1 MSLATGR
8 RLWGNRFGRVTSFR
22 IPAQAGL
29 TPEFIEEQLVHEL
42 NQDAAAIGFAFTPVK
57 RQQLAASQGTTPFDA
72 LFLALS
78 FFIIA
83 AALML
88 VALLF
93 RLGVEQR
100 AEELGTLLAVGLR
113 RRGVA
118 ALLILEAVAVA
129 AVGGLAGLLI
139 GMGYARLMLF
149 GLRTWW
155 LGAITAPFVNYHA
168 TSRSLVLGYSLGVL
182 VCLITIGWSMWAL
195 RHVSIRRLLA
205 GRMAEG
211 AVWHGPGRWVR
222 WAAGVLLVVALL
234 LLVVAAGLAGMM
246 QAGAFVGGGAALLAG
261 LLVALWSRLKA
272 RRHDECGSCRYGTC
286 RAGLAKRGQEPDAQ
300 CDHRGA
306 DRHGQLPDR
315 GDQLLSPGPHRY
327 GRRRISTRGGKLRA
341 GFRRSQQRSRFGTS
355 CSPSALR
362 CSRVAPCSDY
372 GFAPGT
378 TPVATTSTSLPSHE
392 CWASPRT
399 S

>member
-1 MSLATGR
+1 MVTAIDLSDAFPLVDLAGQRIASPDRDQIVLTQWAAEDLQAQPGDRLRIEYFAPETTHGQAQELNAELVVHAITPLTEPVAPFRRNRAAVYESPPTLANDPDLTPEVKGVTDQETIDDWDAPFPIDYARVRDEDDDYWANHRTTPKGYVSLATGH

-22 IPAQAGL
+22 IPAQEGL
-29 TPEFIEEQLVHEL
+29 TPRIHSRSSWFDEL

-113 RRGVA
+113 RRGA
-118 ALLILEAVAVA
+118 AVLLILEAAVVA

-155 LGAITAPFVNYHA
+155 LGAITAPFVDYHA
-168 TSRSLVLGYSLGVL
+168 TSRSLVLGYGLGVL

-195 RHVSIRRLLA
+195 RRVSIRRLLA

-211 AVWHGPGRWVR
+211 AVLHGAGRW
-222 WAAGVLLVVALL
+222 A
-234 LLVVAAGLAGMM
+234 
-246 QAGAFVGGGAALLAG
+246 
-261 LLVALWSRLKA
+261 RLGW
-272 RRHDECGSCRYGTC
+272 RV
-286 RAGLAKRGQEPDAQ
+286 
-300 CDHRGA
+300 
-306 DRHGQLPDR
+306 
-315 GDQLLSPGPHRY
+315 
-327 GRRRISTRGGKLRA
+327 
-341 GFRRSQQRSRFGTS
+341 
-355 CSPSALR
+355 CS
-362 CSRVAPCSDY
+362 
-372 GFAPGT
+372 
-378 TPVATTSTSLPSHE
+378 
-392 CWASPRT
+392 WW
-399 S
+399 